1 MPREHRILITG
12 ASGFV
17 GSWLLREL
25 DKRRLEQGADLIV
38 LTAGQGDVSD
48 WKIDITDRDRVAT
61 LIRDCRPTA
70 VVHLAA
76 VSAPTTARREPA
88 RAWAVNFQGTMNLA
102 EAVIK
107 NSPEARFIFA
117 SSSEVY
123 GQSFE
128 VQAGMPVD
136 ENVVL
141 KPTTTYGATK
151 AAADIL
157 VGQLFH
163 DGLRSVRFRP
173 FNHTGPGQTESF
185 VVPAFAKQIAQIK
198 AGLVEPVIKVGNL
211 SAYRDFLDVRDVV
224 RAYAAAALAEGPELD
239 GRVFNLASGKPV
251 QIKAILEQL
260 ILSSGLDITV
270 VTDPERVRPVEILRA
285 TGNARAAHEALDWMP
300 ATDLSTTIAD
310 VLNDWTHRV

>member
-1 MPREHRILITG
+1 MSFRHRILVTG
-12 ASGFV
+12 GTGFV
-17 GSWLLREL
+17 GTWLCREL
-25 DKRRLEQGADLIV
+25 ATRAEAGDIEVLIIGRDE
-38 LTAGQGDVSD
+38 ASAMDVD
-48 WKIDITDRDRVAT
+48 VTDRERT
-61 LIRDCRPTA
+61 SELIRQTRPTA

-76 VSAPTTARREPA
+76 VSAPTTARRDPA

-128 VQAGMPVD
+128 EQAGMPVD

-224 RAYAAAALAEGPELD
+224 RAYAAAALGEGRELD

-270 VTDPERVRPVEILRA
+270 VTDPERVRPVEISRA
-285 TGNARAAHEALDWMP
+285 TGDARVVHKALDWMP
-300 ATDLSTTIAD
+300 SIDLSTTIAD
-310 VLNDWTHRV
+310 VLSDWTRRV

>member
-1 MPREHRILITG
+1 MSFRHRILVTG
-12 ASGFV
+12 GTGFV
-17 GSWLLREL
+17 GTWLCREL
-25 DKRRLEQGADLIV
+25 AARSE
-38 LTAGQGDVSD
+38 AGDIEVVIIGRDEASAMDVDVSD
-48 WKIDITDRDRVAT
+48 RERISE
-61 LIRDCRPTA
+61 LIRQTRPTA

-128 VQAGMPVD
+128 EQAGELVD

-224 RAYAAAALAEGPELD
+224 RAYAAAALCEGPELD
-239 GRVFNLASGKPV
+239 GRAFNLASGKPV

-285 TGNARAAHEALDWMP
+285 TGNAHAVHKTLGWMP
-300 ATDLSTTIAD
+300 AIDLSTTIAD
-310 VLNDWTHRV
+310 VLSDWMRRV